1 MSQRKVEWTDEF
13 SHWLIHHAAGRAPD
27 SFTERLQEEWLAD
40 MAARPSA
47 LSRLRFAI
55 GCCWATRVIAYE
67 HQPDSVPV
75 TAHVAAAKLMGGYA
89 PHDAG
94 YFSKR
99 SSTFFL
105 VVSLHAVLLYGI
117 VTTLS
122 HIQRTAIPDR
132 LQTQVLDRPLP
143 RDLPRIPDPTF
154 SNPKI
159 VARMPPLEIPRDP
172 ETASDDQLQHVIAD
186 EPPVLSEP
194 PRPRAVTQVQG
205 GPGAGFPD
213 ADDYYPAL
221 ARFKE
226 EQGVATVQVCVDV
239 KGRLTSDPITLSGT
253 GSPRLD
259 EGALKLARAGSGHY
273 RPSTDDGRPVSSC
286 YPFRIRFQLK
296 N

>member
-1 MSQRKVEWTDEF
+1 VSQRNVEWTDGF

-27 SFTERLQEEWLAD
+27 SFAERLQEEWLAD

-67 HQPDSVPV
+67 HQPASVPV
-75 TAHVAAAKLMGGYA
+75 TAPVMTARPMSGYA
-89 PHDAG
+89 PHDTG
-94 YFSKR
+94 FFSQR
-99 SSTFFL
+99 SSAFFL

-117 VTTLS
+117 VTALS
-122 HIQRTAIPDR
+122 HIQRSATPDLFTAE
-132 LQTQVLDRPLP
+132 VLDRPRP
-143 RDLPRIPDPTF
+143 RDLPRIPAPTF
-154 SNPKI
+154 SNAKI
-159 VARMPPLEIPRDP
+159 DLRIPPLEIPRDP
-172 ETASDDQLQHVIAD
+172 EPASDDQLQHVIAD
-186 EPPVLSEP
+186 GPPVLSEP
-194 PRPRAVTQVQG
+194 SHPRAVTQVQG

-213 ADDYYPAL
+213 PDDYYPAL
-221 ARFKE
+221 ARYKE
-226 EQGVATVQVCVDV
+226 EQGVATVKVCVDE
-239 KGRLTSDPITLSGT
+239 KGRLTSDPVTVSGT

>member
-1 MSQRKVEWTDEF
+1 MSQRNVEWTDGF

-27 SFTERLQEEWLAD
+27 SFAERLQEEWLAD

-67 HQPDSVPV
+67 HQPASIPMTAPV
-75 TAHVAAAKLMGGYA
+75 MAATPMGGYA
-89 PHDAG
+89 SHDAG
-94 YFSKR
+94 YFSQR

-105 VVSLHAVLLYGI
+105 VVSLHAVLLYGV
-117 VTTLS
+117 VTALS
-122 HIQRTAIPDR
+122 HIQRSATPNP
-132 LQTQVLDRPLP
+132 LQAQVLERPIP
-143 RDLPRIPDPTF
+143 RDLPRVPEPSL
-154 SNPKI
+154 SNAKI
-159 VARMPPLEIPRDP
+159 DARIPPLEIPP
-172 ETASDDQLQHVIAD
+172 ALEPAGEDQLQKVIAD
-186 EPPVLSEP
+186 GPQELSEP
-194 PRPRAVTQVQG
+194 SRPRAVTQVQG

-213 ADDYYPAL
+213 PDDYYPAL
-221 ARFKE
+221 ARYKE

-239 KGRLTSDPITLSGT
+239 KGRLTSDPVTVSGT

-273 RPSTDDGRPVSSC
+273 RPSMDDGRPVSSC